1 MDFDLHCI
9 QDACAKLP
17 PFDPAPCSP
26 PHRQSD
32 LKRNKLGDSYN
43 VPPKVMRWLIN
54 LIKKTKKTIVKSVIK
69 HPYYLL
75 VGVIGVMHQLSDI
88 VNWGLT

>member
-9 QDACAKLP
+9 QDVCAKLP

-43 VPPKVMRWLIN
+43 VPPQSYEVVNKPHQKN
-54 LIKKTKKTIVKSVIK
+54 KKNYSEECYKAS
-69 HPYYLL
+69 LL
-75 VGVIGVMHQLSDI
+75 
-88 VNWGLT
+88 LTCWSYWSYAPT